1 MTDAAALLKKLIA
14 EADRKKW
21 QEELKRQIRGVGLPM
36 PLEQYKFHP
45 DRKYEA
51 DFFYKDK
58 GLIVECDGGNWMD
71 KSGHTSGAGYEK
83 DRIRDA
89 EALLLGF
96 ITLRLTGNMIKSGVG
111 IVYLERIWRAMK

>member
-1 MTDAAALLKKLIA
+1 MTENAALLKKLIA

-45 DRKYEA
+45 DREYQA
-51 DFFYKDK
+51 DFFYEK
-58 GLIVECDGGNWMD
+58 GLIVECDGGSWMD
-71 KSGHTSGAGYEK
+71 KSGHTSGQGYEK